1 MPPRSPRPPRP
12 SPTARPARPAR
23 VRPGARA
30 GSAAPR
36 ATKPPSP
43 VAPSLAAPSLPAPSR
58 AAPSPAAPPPVA
70 PSPAAAAPPTSAHR
84 ERSLATRARLVEAA
98 IDRLS
103 ELGYVGATTPLIAR
117 SAGVTRGALQ
127 HHFASRV
134 DLDIA
139 VIDHVAT
146 ALNFRLDAEAL
157 ARRTLPER
165 VAALVDAYWRAFDGP
180 LFRAALHIWLAVLRD
195 PPVAARLGA
204 HLAGLQARIESTWR
218 TLFAD
223 TGLGAHELATLR
235 HVVMG
240 AARGWAV
247 EQLFNP
253 TGGGR
258 PERAMLQRMV
268 LGEFERARAPR

>member
-1 MPPRSPRPPRP
+1 M
-12 SPTARPARPAR
+12 
-23 VRPGARA
+23 
-30 GSAAPR
+30 
-36 ATKPPSP
+36 
-43 VAPSLAAPSLPAPSR
+43 
-58 AAPSPAAPPPVA
+58 
-70 PSPAAAAPPTSAHR
+70 
-84 ERSLATRARLVEAA
+84 
-98 IDRLS
+98 
-103 ELGYVGATTPLIAR
+103 
-117 SAGVTRGALQ
+117 TRGALQ

-204 HLAGLQARIESTWR
+204 HLAGLQVRIESTWR